1 MTVEAVLPVPVL
13 VGQTSHAVA
22 AVSPLNVPA
31 SQSEQSSLPAASVG
45 LNLPASQ
52 AVQLLTAPENAPPS
66 HFLGWPVKMWPDAH
80 VKLQMLPL
88 FTLSVHDMVT
98 LAGLVMV
105 VQVQSDSAV
114 APEPDVV
121 PPRQLQVDKEKRGVN
136 NGNIKREERRQRI
149 LTQNEH

>member
-31 SQSEQSSLPAASVG
+31 SQSEQSSLPAALVG

-98 LAGLVMV
+98 PAGLVWWCKYSQIQQWRQNRMLCRRG
-105 VQVQSDSAV
+105 SYKSTKRNAV
-114 APEPDVV
+114 STTE
-121 PPRQLQVDKEKRGVN
+121 
-136 NGNIKREERRQRI
+136 
-149 LTQNEH
+149 T